1 MMKELFKEQAPP
13 AGIFFTLAYFLTFAA
28 VFDWQKQ

>member
-13 AGIFFTLAYFLTFAA
+13 AGKFNRESAWIGADGCNW
-28 VFDWQKQ
+28 V